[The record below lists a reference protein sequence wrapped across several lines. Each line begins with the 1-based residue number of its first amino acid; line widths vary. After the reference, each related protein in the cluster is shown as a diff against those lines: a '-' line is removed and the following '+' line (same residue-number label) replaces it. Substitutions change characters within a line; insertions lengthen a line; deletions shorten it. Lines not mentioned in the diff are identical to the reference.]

1 MFETFK
7 ATLSP
12 MTVMFLCII
21 IGVILNKLKVTPE
34 NTATV
39 LSKLENNVLVPAG
52 IINVFAANCT
62 VKSLSENY
70 KVIIYS
76 IIPLV
81 LAITIAIF
89 LSRFFSHDSYGRSI
103 YKYALTFGN
112 FGFMGLAIVPVI
124 LGEEMSFKYLLY
136 ILPLYA
142 LVYTWGNAVLIPHGN
157 EKQSILKSILNPICV
172 SFFIGAVVGLTG
184 LWQYTPVF
192 IKTTTS
198 NLGACM
204 GPISM
209 VLTGFVIGGFDIVKL
224 LTKKRVYLAT
234 LLRLIILPA
243 IFVTLVW
250 LLGAN
255 KETMILCFFAFGTP
269 LGLNTVVYP
278 AAYGGDT
285 KTGASMAMISHTL
298 CVVTIPLM
306 YALLE
311 VIF

>member
-12 MTVMFLCII
+12 MLVMFLCIVV
-21 IGVILNKLKVTPE
+21 GFILNKKKITPS

-39 LSKLENNVLVPAG
+39 LSKLENKILVPAG
-52 IINVFAANCT
+52 IISVFAQNCT
-62 VKSLSENY
+62 VKALSENSVAIFY
-70 KVIIYS
+70 C
-76 IIPLV
+76 IIPLAV
-81 LAITIAIF
+81 AIAIAMV
-89 LSRFFSHDSYGRSI
+89 LSRFFSKNSYRRNI

-112 FGFMGLAIVPVI
+112 FGFMGLAIVPAI
-124 LGEEMSFKYLLY
+124 LGEEMHFKYLLY

-142 LVYTWGNAVLIPHGN
+142 TVYTWGNAILIPHGE
-157 EKQSILKSILNPICV
+157 EKHNVLKSVLNPICL
-172 SFFIGAVVGLTG
+172 SFFIGAIIGLTG
-184 LWQYTPVF
+184 IWEYTPSF
-192 IKTTTS
+192 IKTTAS

-209 VLTGFVIGGFDIVKL
+209 VLTGFVIGDYNILKL
-224 LTKKRVYLAT
+224 LKKKRIYVAT
-234 LLRLIILPA
+234 LLRLIVLPA
-243 IFVTLVW
+243 LFVTLIW
-250 LLGAN
+250 ALGAN
-255 KETMILCFFAFGTP
+255 KETLILCMFAFGTP

-306 YALLE
+306 YAL
-311 VIF
+311 VNMIF